1 MNTMLSWIDLT
12 VVITYM
18 AMMLGVGFYVYH
30 KAPSFEEFVVAGRLM
45 TTPVLVCTLAS
56 TYYGLEDLFGT
67 SEFAYNDGVVAYFGY
82 SGLSLSIF
90 LFAALSLFAL
100 GRVCEVTFGISTPG
114 STPWR
119 CLSAPSS
126 SSPVFYGTCVVS

>member
-1 MNTMLSWIDLT
+1 MNSMLSWIDLT

-18 AMMLGVGFYVYH
+18 AMMVGVGFYVYR
-30 KAPSFEEFVVAGRLM
+30 KAPSFEEFIVAGRSM

-90 LFAALSLFAL
+90 LFAALVLAKRLRRENFVSLPEI
-100 GRVCEVTFGISTPG
+100 RSKVE
-114 STPWR
+114 
-119 CLSAPSS
+119 
-126 SSPVFYGTCVVS
+126 